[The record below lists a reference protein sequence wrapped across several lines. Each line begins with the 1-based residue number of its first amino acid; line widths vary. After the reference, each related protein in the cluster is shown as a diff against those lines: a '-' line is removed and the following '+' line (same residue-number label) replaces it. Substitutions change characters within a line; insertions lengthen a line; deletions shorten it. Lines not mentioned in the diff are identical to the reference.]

1 MQPMPA
7 PPRTGDAVLEL
18 IRKSEL
24 ADDDVLT
31 NFLQQSGPIPPTAD
45 DTATRLVQAG
55 VLTPF
60 QAKLIL
66 QGKYKGFRLG
76 PYKILSQLGTGGM
89 AQVYLAEHVRMHRKV
104 ALKVL
109 APKYALDPA
118 IVEQFYR
125 EGRAAAAV
133 DHPNI
138 VRAYD
143 IDCENNTHFLVLEY
157 IEGQTLGERRLAAG
171 GRLSVA
177 EACGYA
183 LQAAAGLQH
192 AHEKGLAHRDINP
205 NNLLVDTNGVVK
217 ILDLGLA
224 QFFQSGNASLSGRN
238 NPGRVM
244 GTTDYISPEQLIDC
258 AAADHR
264 TDIYSLGA
272 TLYHLLTGQPP
283 FSGTTTAKI
292 VAHHLQPVPTAHEVC
307 EDVPEAVSKVI
318 AKMMAKNPAD
328 RYQSAAEV
336 MQALLPF
343 ATEAVTRNFATE
355 LQRSRTHKL
364 VLMGLAGGI
373 ALIGVLLAVLLN
385 R

>member
-1 MQPMPA
+1 MPA

-18 IRKSEL
+18 IRKGEL

-31 NFLQQSGPIPPTAD
+31 NFLQRSGPIPPTAD
-45 DTATRLVQAG
+45 DTATRLIQAG

-60 QAKLIL
+60 QARLIL
-66 QGKYKGFRLG
+66 QGRYKGFRLG
-76 PYKILSQLGTGGM
+76 PYKILSQLGAGGM
-89 AQVYLAEHVRMHRKV
+89 AQVYLAEHVRLHRKV

-118 IVEQFYR
+118 LVEQFYR

-143 IDCENNTHFLVLEY
+143 IDCDKNTHFLVLEY
-157 IEGQTLGERRLAAG
+157 IEGQTLGERLAAAG
-171 GRLSVA
+171 GRLPVA
-177 EACGYA
+177 EVCGYA

-192 AHEKGLAHRDINP
+192 AHEMGLAHRDINP
-205 NNLLVDTNGVVK
+205 NNLLVDTAGVVK

-224 QFFQSGNASLSGRN
+224 QFFQAGNTSLSGKTD
-238 NPGRVM
+238 PGRVM
-244 GTTDYISPEQLIDC
+244 GTADYVSPEQLIDC

-283 FSGTTTAKI
+283 FAGTTTAKI
-292 VAHHLQPVPTAHEVC
+292 VAHHLQPVPTAHEVR
-307 EDVPEAVSKVI
+307 EDVSEDVSAVL
-318 AKMMAKNPAD
+318 ARMMAKDPAE
-328 RYQSAAEV
+328 RHQSAAEV
-336 MQALLPF
+336 MEALLPF
-343 ATEAVTRNFATE
+343 VTEGVAGEVAAEMNRTRRGKLLFAT
-355 LQRSRTHKL
+355 LLGGALLVVAVAAILLSR
-364 VLMGLAGGI
+364 
-373 ALIGVLLAVLLN
+373 
-385 R
+385 